1 LTVQFADRVIQAVRA
16 KRSHAVVGIDPV
28 LAKLP
33 PFLVEEADWLHGRT
47 PAGAAHALQRFARL
61 VIDAVAPYV
70 AVVKPQSAFYEVF
83 GAAGVAA
90 FWDGV
95 TYAQSKGLLV
105 IADAKRGD
113 IGTTAAAYAE
123 AFFGSGAGVGAG
135 EWRAGLPQADSL
147 TVNPYLGTDGLKPF
161 LREGRGL
168 FVLVKTSNPSSG
180 EFQDQHLGGKGSLA
194 GAVARMVDELGRGSV
209 GESGYSDVGA
219 VVGATYSAEAAGY
232 RALMPRALILVP
244 GYGAQGGTA
253 ADVVPCF
260 NPDGL
265 GALVSAS
272 RSVIYAYEAAGA
284 ADEVG
289 FLLATAQAAIQM
301 NAEINEAL
309 RAAGKLAWA

>member
-1 LTVQFADRVIQAVRA
+1 MHFADRVVEAVRA

-47 PAGAAHALQRFARL
+47 PAGAAHALQRFSRL
-61 VIDAVAPYV
+61 VIDAVAGRVPC
-70 AVVKPQSAFYEVF
+70 VKPQSAFYEVF
-83 GAAGVAA
+83 GAAGIAA
-90 FWDGV
+90 FWDAV
-95 TYAQSKGLLV
+95 SYAQSKGLIV

-123 AFFGSGAGVGAG
+123 AFFGGGG
-135 EWRAGLPQADSL
+135 EWQTGQPAADSL
-147 TVNPYLGTDGLKPF
+147 TVNPYLGSDGLKPF

-180 EFQDQHLGGKGSLA
+180 EFQDQSLGGEGSLA
-194 GAVARMVDELGRGSV
+194 GAVARLVEELGAGLI
-209 GESGYSDVGA
+209 GQSGYSDVGA
-219 VVGATYSAEAAGY
+219 VVGATYPAEAERY
-232 RALMPRALILVP
+232 RALMPRALFLVP

-272 RSVIYAYEAAGA
+272 RSVIYAFEPGV
-284 ADEVG
+284 DEVG
-289 FLLATAQAAIQM
+289 FMLATAEAAERM
-301 NAEINEAL
+301 NREINGAL
-309 RAAGKLAWA
+309 QAAGKLAWA

>member
-1 LTVQFADRVIQAVRA
+1 MRFADRVIEAVKA
-16 KRSHAVVGIDPV
+16 KRSHAVVGLDPV
-28 LAKLP
+28 MAKLP

-47 PAGAAHALQRFARL
+47 PAGAAHALQRFSRL
-61 VIDAVAPYV
+61 VIDAVAGRV
-70 AVVKPQSAFYEVF
+70 AAVKPQSAFYEVF
-83 GAAGVAA
+83 GAAGIAA
-90 FWDGV
+90 FWDAV

-123 AFFGSGAGVGAG
+123 AFFGGGG
-135 EWRAGLPQADSL
+135 EWQKGLPAADSL
-147 TVNPYLGTDGLKPF
+147 TINPYLGTDGLKPF
-161 LREGRGL
+161 LRDGRGL

-180 EFQDQHLGGKGSLA
+180 EFQDQTLGAEGSLA
-194 GAVARMVDELGRGSV
+194 GAVARLVDELGQGSI

-219 VVGATYSAEAAGY
+219 VVGATYPVEAERY
-232 RALMPRALILVP
+232 RKLMPRAIILVP

-253 ADVVPCF
+253 ADVVPSF

-272 RSVIYAYEAAGA
+272 RSVIYAYEAAKA
-284 ADEVG
+284 TDEIG
-289 FLLATAQAAIQM
+289 FVLATAEAADRM
-301 NAEINEAL
+301 NQDINEAL

>member
-1 LTVQFADRVIQAVRA
+1 MQFADRVIEAVKA
-16 KRSHAVVGIDPV
+16 KRSHAVVGLDPV
-28 LAKLP
+28 MAKLP

-47 PAGAAHALQRFARL
+47 PAGAAHALQRFSRL
-61 VIDAVAPYV
+61 VIDAVAGRVV
-70 AVVKPQSAFYEVF
+70 AVKPQSAFYEVF

-90 FWDGV
+90 FWDAV
-95 TYAQSKGLLV
+95 SYAQSKGLLV

-123 AFFGSGAGVGAG
+123 AFFGGGGD
-135 EWRAGLPQADSL
+135 WQTGLPTADSL
-147 TVNPYLGTDGLKPF
+147 TINPYLGTDGLKPF
-161 LREGRGL
+161 LHEGRGV

-180 EFQDQHLGGKGSLA
+180 EFQDQTLGTGRTLA
-194 GAVARMVDELGRGSV
+194 GAVAQLVDRLGQSRV

-219 VVGATYSAEAAGY
+219 VVGATYPVEAERY
-232 RALMPRALILVP
+232 RQLMPRAIILVP

-253 ADVVPCF
+253 VDVVPCF

-284 ADEVG
+284 KDEIG
-289 FLLATAQAAIQM
+289 FVLATAEAAERM
-301 NAEINEAL
+301 NADINGAL
-309 RAAGKLAWA
+309 QAAGKLAWA

>member
-1 LTVQFADRVIQAVRA
+1 MQFADRVIQSVRA
-16 KRSHAVVGIDPV
+16 KRSHAVVGLDPV

-47 PAGAAHALQRFARL
+47 PAGAAHALQRFSRL

-70 AVVKPQSAFYEVF
+70 PVIKPQSAFYEVF

-90 FWDGV
+90 FWDAV

-123 AFFGSGAGVGAG
+123 AFFGGAG
-135 EWRAGLPQADSL
+135 EWQNGLPQADSL
-147 TVNPYLGTDGLKPF
+147 TINPYLGTDGLKPF
-161 LREGRGL
+161 LREGRGV

-180 EFQDQHLGGKGSLA
+180 EFQDQDLGGNGPLA
-194 GAVARMVDELGRGSV
+194 GAVARLVHSLGQGSI

-219 VVGATYSAEAAGY
+219 VVGATYPAEAAQY
-232 RALMPRALILVP
+232 RALMPHALFLVP

-260 NPDGL
+260 NSDGL

-272 RSVIYAYEAAGA
+272 RSVIYAFDKAGA
-284 ADEVG
+284 ADEVS
-289 FLLATAQAAIQM
+289 FLLATAEAAMKM
-301 NAEINEAL
+301 NADISEAL

>member
-1 LTVQFADRVIQAVRA
+1 MQRSGSSVLFADRVIQSVRA
-16 KRSHAVVGIDPV
+16 KRSHAVVGLDPV

-33 PFLVEEADWLHGRT
+33 PFLLEEADWLHGRT
-47 PAGAAHALQRFARL
+47 PAGAAHALLRFSRL
-61 VIDAVAPYV
+61 VIDAVADRVP
-70 AVVKPQSAFYEVF
+70 AVKPQSAFYEIY

-90 FWDGV
+90 FWDAV
-95 TYAQSKGLLV
+95 SYAQSKGLLV

-123 AFFGSGAGVGAG
+123 AFFGGGSAWQAGV
-135 EWRAGLPQADSL
+135 PQADSL

-161 LREGRGL
+161 LRPGRGV

-180 EFQDQHLGGKGSLA
+180 EFQDQTLGAEGTLA
-194 GAVARMVDELGRGSV
+194 GAVARLVDELGQGLI
-209 GESGYSDVGA
+209 GESGYSEVGA
-219 VVGATYSAEAAGY
+219 VVGATYPAEAERY
-232 RALMPRALILVP
+232 RGLMPRAIFLVP

-272 RSVIYAYEAAGA
+272 RSVIYAFQGEV
-284 ADEVG
+284 DEVG
-289 FLLATAQAAIQM
+289 FKLATAEAADRM
-301 NAEINEAL
+301 NADINEAL